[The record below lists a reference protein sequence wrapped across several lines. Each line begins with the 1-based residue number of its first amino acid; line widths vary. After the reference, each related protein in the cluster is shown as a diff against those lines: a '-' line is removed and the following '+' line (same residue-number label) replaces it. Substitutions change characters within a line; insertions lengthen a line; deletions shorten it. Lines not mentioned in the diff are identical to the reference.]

1 MKVLRTYNQVFQ
13 IEKTVYSVEG
23 IRLPF
28 PVTYRQAGF
37 FVGTIALMAL
47 LNIFPPTSLVMDS
60 IPILDTYLVKFI
72 GIPALS
78 AWLLTKKSRMMDGKA
93 PHRFLW
99 RWGEYQLSPRR
110 FRRYQE
116 IEEPRGGKWKFEGVA
131 AYRTTEA
138 KR

>member
-1 MKVLRTYNQVFQ
+1 MKVLRTYNQVFR

-37 FVGTIALMAL
+37 FVSTLALMLVLNSIPPLHWAMDSVPL
-47 LNIFPPTSLVMDS
+47 LN
-60 IPILDTYLVKFI
+60 TYLVKFI

-78 AWLLTKKSRMMDGKA
+78 AWLLTKKSRLMDGKA

-99 RWGEYQLSPRR
+99 RWAEYQLSPRR

-116 IEEPRGGKWKFEGVA
+116 IEEPKGGKWQYEGVA

-138 KR
+138 K